1 MWNRHSTSANLCSG
15 QSQEIDS
22 SDYQLTETQSHSDLK
37 LSTLRYTFMHTLF
50 FPFLIV
56 IQTKEYL
63 SLNHFCFIYVHCCP
77 LLINT
82 IRLNRVQSAD
92 QMSAAQ
98 GQRQASAEQDADPQI
113 AIHYQ
118 YDTWLM
124 PKEKLC
130 TTWFLWAW
138 YWKRSHVTKT
148 FDLVPCFFFSKFY
161 IACESVQTFFQV
173 IYFWE
178 TFFGS
183 FWRRGELFWLF

>member
-1 MWNRHSTSANLCSG
+1 M
-15 QSQEIDS
+15 DS
-22 SDYQLTETQSHSDLK
+22 HRRLTPRTISWPKHNHVQIRNWALWGT
-37 LSTLRYTFMHTLF
+37 LSCTLF

-98 GQRQASAEQDADPQI
+98 RQRQASAEQDADPQI
-113 AIHYQ
+113 VLHYQ
-118 YDTWLM
+118 YDAWLI

-148 FDLVPCFFFSKFY
+148 FDLVPCFFSENVISHVKVCRLFFKSF
-161 IACESVQTFFQV
+161 TFGKPFLDRFEGAV
-173 IYFWE
+173 SYSGCFKE
-178 TFFGS
+178 K
-183 FWRRGELFWLF
+183 